1 MKCAAT
7 EWGFRTIVC
16 NFGETS
22 VYPLIAEIARVAL
35 ITPVSNALPEHG
47 ASAVKQ
53 IKGCLWSTMGSDLF
67 IPLNGTD
74 LDTPDLAELIVK
86 TVRSY
91 ESAKHCYKKPPNP
104 STKSRSIQTVPVSMQ
119 TEPIPLETD
128 EMTTLETLTNLSK
141 DYLVSNLDG
150 DSSSNE
156 NFSDNEDE

>member
-1 MKCAAT
+1 
-7 EWGFRTIVC
+7 
-16 NFGETS
+16 
-22 VYPLIAEIARVAL
+22 
-35 ITPVSNALPEHG
+35 
-47 ASAVKQ
+47 
-53 IKGCLWSTMGSDLF
+53 MGSDLF

-91 ESAKHCYKKPPNP
+91 ESAKRCYKKPPNP

>member
-1 MKCAAT
+1 
-7 EWGFRTIVC
+7 
-16 NFGETS
+16 
-22 VYPLIAEIARVAL
+22 
-35 ITPVSNALPEHG
+35 
-47 ASAVKQ
+47 
-53 IKGCLWSTMGSDLF
+53 MGSLLF

-91 ESAKHCYKKPPNP
+91 ESAKCCYKKPPNP

-128 EMTTLETLTNLSK
+128 EMTTLETLTNLNK